1 MLRLRLNASRK
12 DDDDDDGSKKPGAA
26 DVENL
31 RRSNET
37 FSGGCL
43 VNTRIGLLPPRRD
56 YAGID
61 KTFAHIVLY
70 QIKILFSIRLLHAV

>member
-1 MLRLRLNASRK
+1 MM
-12 DDDDDDGSKKPGAA
+12 GARSQA
-26 DVENL
+26 QRTL

-37 FSGGCL
+37 FSDGCL
-43 VNTRIGLLPPRRD
+43 VNTPPWPPRRD

-70 QIKILFSIRLLHAV
+70 QIKYTAFNTLTARSMMGY